1 MDGAQVYYLYSAQP
15 LVQILVEVANIQVGS
30 LKTEVGKGSMVTAV
44 GHGLVDSTTGMQIFS
59 GNAYELGDIGMGP
72 RKSYLFSLTV
82 CNPGNE
88 LFGDRV

>member
-1 MDGAQVYYLYSAQP
+1 
-15 LVQILVEVANIQVGS
+15 
-30 LKTEVGKGSMVTAV
+30 
-44 GHGLVDSTTGMQIFS
+44 MQIFS

-88 LFGDRV
+88 LFGDRGLMIGRASHLCGV